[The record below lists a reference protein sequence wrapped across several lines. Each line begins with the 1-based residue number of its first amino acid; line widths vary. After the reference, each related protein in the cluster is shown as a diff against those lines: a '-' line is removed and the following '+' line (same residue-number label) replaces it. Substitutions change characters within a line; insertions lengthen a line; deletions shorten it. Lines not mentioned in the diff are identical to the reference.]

1 MTSKFVKTLA
11 PTNLDRR
18 CTTGKGPADR
28 HIKYSIPNS
37 EMVTPQKNLKGLK
50 TQAGISEKRTQM
62 ANEQTRGSPTS
73 LIQSSSASYNR
84 NVTWLQSQRM
94 KHPWN
99 IKEQNGEELN
109 LCTALGQS
117 TSISGLGDFTTS
129 AQVQSSSSSPRMSRN
144 TARCDQRHIWART
157 HRKAMGQ

>member
-1 MTSKFVKTLA
+1 MTSEYVKTLT

-28 HIKYSIPNS
+28 PIKYSIPNS
-37 EMVTPQKNLKGLK
+37 ETVTPQKNLEGLK
-50 TQAGISEKRTQM
+50 TRAGIFEKRTQM
-62 ANEQTRGSPTS
+62 ANEQMRGSLTS
-73 LIQSSSASYNR
+73 LIQPSSASHNR

-109 LCTALGQS
+109 LCTAPGQS
-117 TSISGLGDFTTS
+117 TLTPGLGDFATS
-129 AQVQSSSSSPRMSRN
+129 SQVQSSSSSLRMSRN
-144 TARCDQRHIWART
+144 TARCDQRHT
-157 HRKAMGQ
+157 